1 MHPEQYARSWP
12 ELAWRMLN
20 NLPRRA
26 PTVAAWLG
34 CIGALALVGLIVNTV
49 LPITLVSPA
58 QAALFSPAAI
68 AVVAVAGLLGAW
80 LAERTGF
87 PAPFGNG
94 VSPLRRFGI
103 PLTVGLGL
111 GALFLLTDM
120 VSGFSRLQAAAFGL
134 DTVVIPPP
142 GGLIIYSAGAIY
154 SEALFRLLPLPLLL
168 WLFSSLLLRG
178 QHQQRTFWALAVL
191 TSLLEP
197 LAQSP
202 VTRILPPPTFAAVL
216 AQQFAGNLAQAF
228 FFRRYGLLASIA
240 LRLAF
245 YLVYDGIGAG
255 LR

>member
-1 MHPEQYARSWP
+1 MHTEHRASSWF
-12 ELAWRMLN
+12 ERAWHLLN
-20 NLPRRA
+20 SLPTHS

-34 CIGALALVGLIVNTV
+34 CVGPLALVGLVVNTV
-49 LPITLVSPA
+49 LPIAFVSPA

-68 AVVAVAGLLGAW
+68 AIVGVIGLLGAG

-103 PLTVGLGL
+103 PVAVGLGL
-111 GALFLLTDM
+111 GTLFLLTDI

-142 GGLIIYSAGAIY
+142 AGLLVYSAGAIY
-154 SEALFRLLPLPLLL
+154 SEVLFRLLPLPLLL
-168 WLFSSLLLRG
+168 WLFSSVLLRG
-178 QHQQRTFWALAVL
+178 QFQQRTFWALAVL

-202 VTRILPPPTFAAVL
+202 VTLILPPLTFAAVL

-228 FFRRYGLLASIA
+228 FFRRYGLLASIV

-245 YLVYDGIGAG
+245 YLVYDGIGAS